1 MSVVVVYCN
10 ANNEVYVRQRQNSYQ
25 LSVQCTKQA
34 ISSPHFVYKNAV
46 LSAFIQS
53 DNVRIVETIAA
64 KDFDDAEEIKQQKIE
79 EYNEKNFLI
88 VNQKETALTS
98 SFYRAMVEI
107 DAVIEK
113 FKNATKI
120 DNRSADVAFTDKKL
134 RAKLKIDYLRVK
146 ANYQQALITARKF
159 LTVNE
164 MELRFFNVA

>member
-1 MSVVVVYCN
+1 
-10 ANNEVYVRQRQNSYQ
+10 
-25 LSVQCTKQA
+25 
-34 ISSPHFVYKNAV
+34 
-46 LSAFIQS
+46 
-53 DNVRIVETIAA
+53 
-64 KDFDDAEEIKQQKIE
+64 
-79 EYNEKNFLI
+79 
-88 VNQKETALTS
+88 
-98 SFYRAMVEI
+98 MVEI

-134 RAKLKIDYLRVK
+134 RDELKIDYLRVK